1 MVNDELNNQVLENGI
16 PGILKNNFCLLIKI
30 NTITKFYLA
39 VCNKNGEIYV
49 QTTGIIKIL
58 DLLNYEN
65 GNYIRGVPLS
75 MNLIF
80 NNYFDICTLTIIAEV
95 FTYNNA
101 SNTLRIQNIDVST
114 YPFDNEIYN
123 YDELCYGGGVIGCGG
138 GLVNIQKYEE
148 RSVIIIFNVFIYLKQ
163 ELYYNLIN
171 QGNAN
176 VDKIEYINKLDRYF
190 NIIINLLITGGST
203 NNDDENIQKAIQIT
217 STSFINVS
225 NRNEFQSMRN
235 TFKIF
240 NEIEQS
246 LLLLENQITNK
257 NDLYITLLYL
267 YSPNITYNYIITPEN
282 QEIINNN
289 QFKITDEFDKT
300 FIINSVNAITEPILL
315 TYIDLINQIF
325 VDQNV
330 SIISD
335 IVSNGNED
343 VNNAYQVYISSLL
356 FTNEKVYVYDF
367 ITNIT
372 TLLLYGNESDIDIYN
387 NKYIDLI
394 KIVLTNDI
402 LE

>member
-1 MVNDELNNQVLENGI
+1 
-16 PGILKNNFCLLIKI
+16 
-30 NTITKFYLA
+30 
-39 VCNKNGEIYV
+39 
-49 QTTGIIKIL
+49 
-58 DLLNYEN
+58 
-65 GNYIRGVPLS
+65 
-75 MNLIF
+75 
-80 NNYFDICTLTIIAEV
+80 
-95 FTYNNA
+95 
-101 SNTLRIQNIDVST
+101 
-114 YPFDNEIYN
+114 
-123 YDELCYGGGVIGCGG
+123 
-138 GLVNIQKYEE
+138 
-148 RSVIIIFNVFIYLKQ
+148 VFIYLKQ
-163 ELYYNLIN
+163 EFYYNLIN
-171 QGNAN
+171 RGNSS

-190 NIIINLLITGGST
+190 NIIINLLITGGNT
-203 NNDDENIQKAIQIT
+203 NNEDENIQKAIQIT

-282 QEIINNN
+282 EEIINNN

-315 TYIDLINQIF
+315 TYIDLINEIF

-330 SIISD
+330 NQISA
-335 IVSNGNED
+335 IVSNGNQDE
-343 VNNAYQVYISSLL
+343 NNAYQVYISSLL
-356 FTNEKVYVYDF
+356 FTNNNVYVYDF

-372 TLLLYGNESDIDIYN
+372 TLLLYGNESEIDIYN